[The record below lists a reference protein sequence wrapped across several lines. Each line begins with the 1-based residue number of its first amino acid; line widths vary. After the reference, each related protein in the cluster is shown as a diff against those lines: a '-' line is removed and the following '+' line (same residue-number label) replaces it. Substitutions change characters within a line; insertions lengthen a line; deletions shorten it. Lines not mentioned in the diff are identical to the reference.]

1 MTIEKFSSR
10 VQQGGF
16 DKMHAIIVF
25 MKLYTYATAL
35 QAQIIEQLHMVE
47 VGFFT
52 DCTIGVFRKKNYEK
66 ESKTHALLFKR
77 GEYII
82 RDVIFLKRNRDFL

>member
-25 MKLYTYATAL
+25 MKLYTTYATVL
-35 QAQIIEQLHMVE
+35 QAQIIEQLHMG

-52 DCTIGVFRKKNYEK
+52 NCTIGVFRKKNMK
-66 ESKTHALLFKR
+66 RNLKLTHL
-77 GEYII
+77 
-82 RDVIFLKRNRDFL
+82 FLKEEST